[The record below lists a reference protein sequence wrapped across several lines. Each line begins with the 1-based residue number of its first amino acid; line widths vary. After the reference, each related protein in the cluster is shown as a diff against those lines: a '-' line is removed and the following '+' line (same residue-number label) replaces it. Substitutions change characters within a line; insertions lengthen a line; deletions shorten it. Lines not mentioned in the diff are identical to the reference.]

1 MAKQIINIGTGELT
15 GDGETIRSAFD
26 KVNDNFNELYAGG
39 GGSGG
44 GATILTDLGITEGT
58 DGQVLKTD
66 GAGTYTFVNI
76 GDLIADYGGISVSPE
91 DFAEDISTVN
101 ISDLADVNAPN
112 PSVGEVLKWN
122 GTAWTA
128 QADTVGSGG
137 IALTDISV
145 TSLAAA
151 GNGTLTYDNANGVF
165 TYTPPDLTGYLTS
178 YTETDPVVGAVT
190 GIVKADGA
198 GNISAAVAGTD
209 YSTFDGDYNSLTN
222 KPTIPTAYTDSDVD
236 AHLNQS
242 NPTSGY
248 VLSWNGSDY
257 AWVAQSSGGIALGD
271 LSVGAEDPASGDGG
285 ISYDNTT
292 GVFTYAPPDLSQYQ
306 PVGNLNADIDAHLNT
321 STATANQILSW
332 NGTDYLW
339 VADQTSAGGTDTVIA
354 PFAFANVETTANGSA
369 TGISWSNWNSGN
381 ASLDFT
387 FDNAQANTQYTVVT
401 DSETFDDYFVG
412 ISNKT
417 TTGFTASFYDDSQ
430 SRTPSN
436 FSPFTIIVYAE
447 TPTATI
453 TGSNVSNASIGALSD
468 VSISSATTGQVLKY
482 NGSSWVN
489 DTDAGSSVTN
499 MASLTDVDSV
509 DTVASGDFLLFDG
522 SSSEYKFVAF
532 EAEVNG
538 LIDNRTG
545 SSGHISTQSQYA
557 GIITTYP
564 ADPTFTDNHVLGNNG
579 TPSVQGAS
587 TAWYYGDVVSDPTD
601 PTNTV
606 VLDID
611 SGILTGDVIGNITS
625 TGTSTFSG
633 TVDFSASSNVD
644 FTGATVSGLPND
656 TWATLGD
663 KDGPAGPSK
672 IALGTNAGNINQGAN
687 SIAIGAQA
695 GVTNQAATSIV
706 INATGIVL
714 DNPIPESFVVK
725 PVRGLVTAQA
735 LYYDVATGEVTY
747 GAAPSGGG
755 GTFALAG
762 NTGTHTFN
770 TATETLTF
778 LGTTGQ
784 INAGIAANN
793 VTLELDPNI
802 NSIVSISFEGATAD
816 NFETKLQAV
825 DPTADRTINLPDADG
840 TVALLSDISGGGLP
854 TRSTATGTTSSLAD
868 AAEADLDI
876 TGFKAYALLA
886 ITTDRAARVRLYV
899 SAATRTADASR
910 AEGVDP
916 TSDAGLI
923 AEVITTGADTVI
935 ISPGAYGFNLESTPT
950 TTIPCRVTNKS
961 GGASTVQVDL
971 NILQLEA

>member
-1 MAKQIINIGTGELT
+1 MAKQILNIGAAPNDGN
-15 GDGETIRSAFD
+15 GDPLRDAMD
-26 KVNDNFNELYAGG
+26 KVNDNFNELYTALGGNTVSTIVSNGLIDYTGANKLTFLFTDISDLPAASSYHGMFAHAHNQGAAYFAHAGSWIELANKSELSNITI
-39 GGSGG
+39 GSLIDVDTTSS
-44 GATILTDLGITEGT
+44 APT
-58 DGQVLKTD
+58 DGQVLKWDNAGSKWVPADDSND
-66 GAGTYTFVNI
+66 G
-76 GDLIADYGGISVSPE
+76 SV
-91 DFAEDISTVN
+91 
-101 ISDLADVNAPN
+101 
-112 PSVGEVLKWN
+112 
-122 GTAWTA
+122 
-128 QADTVGSGG
+128 
-137 IALTDISV
+137 ALTDLSV
-145 TSLAAA
+145 TVASAGTANLA
-151 GNGTLTYDNANGVF
+151 YNANTGAF
-165 TYTPPDLTGYLTS
+165 TYTPPDLSGYQLTS
-178 YTETDPVVGAVT
+178 NA
-190 GIVKADGA
+190 
-198 GNISAAVAGTD
+198 
-209 YSTFDGDYNSLTN
+209 FDGDYNSLTN
-222 KPTIPTAYTDSDVD
+222 KPTIPSALTDLGISDGTTGQVLKTDGAGNFTFGTITTGSSYGDSDVD
-236 AHLNQS
+236 
-242 NPTSGY
+242 T
-248 VLSWNGSDY
+248 
-257 AWVAQSSGGIALGD
+257 
-271 LSVGAEDPASGDGG
+271 
-285 ISYDNTT
+285 
-292 GVFTYAPPDLSQYQ
+292 
-306 PVGNLNADIDAHLNT
+306 HLNT
-321 STATANQILSW
+321 SSATANQILSW
-332 NGTDYLW
+332 NGSDYAW

-354 PFAFANVETTANGSA
+354 PFAFANVETTSNGSA

-453 TGSNVSNASIGALSD
+453 TGSNISNASIGALND

-564 ADPTFTDNHVLGNNG
+564 ADPTNTDNHVLGNNG
-579 TPSVQGAS
+579 TPSVHNAS
-587 TAWYYGDVVSDPTD
+587 TAWYYGDVVSDPTN
-601 PTNTV
+601 PTTTV

-747 GAAPSGGG
+747 GDAFDGAFGSLSGTPTTIAGYG
-755 GTFALAG
+755 ITDAFDGAFGSLSGTPTTLAG
-762 NTGTHTFN
+762 YGITDAFDGAFGSLSGTPTTLAGYGITDAANTGSDTTF
-770 TATETLTF
+770 TANVLFDTGVQEKFATLT
-778 LGTTGQ
+778 GSTGITVMDCDNGQ
-784 INAGIAANN
+784 VFYLTGAAG
-793 VTLELDPNI
+793 
-802 NSIVSISFEGATAD
+802 
-816 NFETKLQAV
+816 
-825 DPTADRTINLPDADG
+825 
-840 TVALLSDISGGGLP
+840 
-854 TRSTATGTTSSLAD
+854 
-868 AAEADLDI
+868 DI
-876 TGFKAYALLA
+876 TANFTNLGL
-886 ITTDRAARVRLYV
+886 
-899 SAATRTADASR
+899 TA
-910 AEGVDP
+910 EYGTNV
-916 TSDAGLI
+916 
-923 AEVITTGADTVI
+923 TVI
-935 ISPGAYGFNLESTPT
+935 INQGATPYEVT
-950 TTIPCRVTNKS
+950 AVQIGGVAQTINWQ
-961 GGASTVQVDL
+961 GGSAPIGNANGIDSFSFTILNDGGTYVVLGQMVDFT
-971 NILQLEA
+971 

>member
-44 GATILTDLGITEGT
+44 GATVLTDLGITEGT

-66 GAGTYTFVNI
+66 GAGTYTFVNV

-354 PFAFANVETTANGSA
+354 PFAFARVATTSNGSGN
-369 TGISWSNWNSGN
+369 GISWGNYNSDDG
-381 ASLDFT
+381 SLDFT
-387 FDNAQANTQYTVVT
+387 FDNAQADTNYVVVT
-401 DSETFDDYFVG
+401 DAETFDDYHVG
-412 ISNKT
+412 ISSKT
-417 TTGFTASFYDDSQ
+417 VNGFTAEFYDS
-430 SRTPSN
+430 SGTRLPSS
-436 FSPFTIIVYAE
+436 FSPFGIIVYGS
-447 TPTATI
+447 TPTITI
-453 TGSNVSNASIGALSD
+453 TGSNISNASIGALND

-489 DTDAGSSVTN
+489 DTDAGGSVTD
-499 MASLTDVDSV
+499 MASLTDVDSS
-509 DTVASGDFLLFDG
+509 DTVDGGDFLLFDDI
-522 SSSEYKFVAF
+522 SSEYKFVAF
-532 EAEVNG
+532 ESEVNG
-538 LIDNRTG
+538 LIDSRTG
-545 SSGHISTQSQYA
+545 GSGHISTQSQYTTKV
-557 GIITTYP
+557 ITD
-564 ADPTFTDNHVLGNNG
+564 ASDPTNTAHHVLSNTG
-579 TPSVQGAS
+579 TSVQGAS
-587 TAWYYGDVVSDPTD
+587 TAWYYGDVVSDPAN
-601 PTNTV
+601 PTTSV

-611 SGILTGDVIGNITS
+611 SATLTGNVMGELNGDVKTADGGTLILDVDAGAGTAMYTGDVTGNVTGNVTGFVENEFDLTGS
-625 TGTSTFSG
+625 T
-633 TVDFSASSNVD
+633 SSNYVFNAD
-644 FTGATVSGLPND
+644 SKYFTSNTNNPTLYLKRGERYKFKNIDGAHPFRIQSVNSAGGTLYND
-656 TWATLGD
+656 
-663 KDGPAGPSK
+663 
-672 IALGTNAGNINQGAN
+672 
-687 SIAIGAQA
+687 
-695 GVTNQAATSIV
+695 GVTNNGGTGTVTFIPPMDAPDELYYYCANHSAMNGVIKIVGEGGTAPVTSVNTQTGVVVLDTDDVAEGTNNLYIQTRTTGAAT
-706 INATGIVL
+706 ATSLGDESAADIT
-714 DNPIPESFVVK
+714 IPCAKTFTLLKIQTSH
-725 PVRGLVTAQA
+725 
-735 LYYDVATGEVTY
+735 
-747 GAAPSGGG
+747 AAW
-755 GTFALAG
+755 
-762 NTGTHTFN
+762 
-770 TATETLTF
+770 
-778 LGTTGQ
+778 
-784 INAGIAANN
+784 
-793 VTLELDPNI
+793 VTLYID
-802 NSIVSISFEGATAD
+802 T
-816 NFETKLQAV
+816 
-825 DPTADRTINLPDADG
+825 
-840 TVALLSDISGGGLP
+840 
-854 TRSTATGTTSSLAD
+854 
-868 AAEADLDI
+868 
-876 TGFKAYALLA
+876 
-886 ITTDRAARVRLYV
+886 
-899 SAATRTADASR
+899 ASR
-910 AEGVDP
+910 
-916 TSDAGLI
+916 TNDAGRDINTDPEAGSGVL
-923 AEVITTGADTVI
+923 AEVITSDGSTINIT
-935 ISPGAYGFNLESTPT
+935 PGTIGWNNDGTPAAQ
-950 TTIPCRVTNKS
+950 VYAKVVNKS
-961 GGASTVQVDL
+961 GSQQDITVTLHYVA
-971 NILQLEA
+971 LEV

>member
-44 GATILTDLGITEGT
+44 GATVLTDLGITEGT

-66 GAGTYTFVNI
+66 GAGTYTFVNV

-436 FSPFTIIVYAE
+436 FSPFTIIVYGE

-453 TGSNVSNASIGALSD
+453 TGSNISNASINDLGD

-482 NGSSWVN
+482 NGSSWIN
-489 DTDAGSSVTN
+489 DTDAG
-499 MASLTDVDSV
+499 
-509 DTVASGDFLLFDG
+509 
-522 SSSEYKFVAF
+522 
-532 EAEVNG
+532 
-538 LIDNRTG
+538 
-545 SSGHISTQSQYA
+545 
-557 GIITTYP
+557 
-564 ADPTFTDNHVLGNNG
+564 
-579 TPSVQGAS
+579 
-587 TAWYYGDVVSDPTD
+587 
-601 PTNTV
+601 
-606 VLDID
+606 
-611 SGILTGDVIGNITS
+611 
-625 TGTSTFSG
+625 
-633 TVDFSASSNVD
+633 
-644 FTGATVSGLPND
+644 
-656 TWATLGD
+656 
-663 KDGPAGPSK
+663 
-672 IALGTNAGNINQGAN
+672 
-687 SIAIGAQA
+687 
-695 GVTNQAATSIV
+695 
-706 INATGIVL
+706 
-714 DNPIPESFVVK
+714 
-725 PVRGLVTAQA
+725 
-735 LYYDVATGEVTY
+735 
-747 GAAPSGGG
+747 GG
-755 GTFALAG
+755 GTFGIAG
-762 NTGTHTFN
+762 NTGTHTFD
-770 TATETLTF
+770 TSTETLTF

-784 INAGIAANN
+784 INAEVATNFIS
-793 VTLELDPNI
+793 LSLDADI
-802 NSIVSISFEGATAD
+802 TGLNSIQFEGATDDA
-816 NFETKLQAV
+816 FETTINV
-825 DPTADRTINLPDADG
+825 TDPTADRTITFPDASG
-840 TVALLSDISGGGLP
+840 TVALTSDIGSSTDTLSDITARGAVTNDAVTINNTLTVTSLDSTGLGFATLQSASDISLNAVGDINANSSKITNVLDPVDPQDAATKNYVDTAISNSEPSFTVTAPDSGRYSYTGSGFIAATDNPALYLYRGFTYHFIINSP
-854 TRSTATGTTSSLAD
+854 GHPFWINSVNGTGT
-868 AAEADLDI
+868 
-876 TGFKAYALLA
+876 GNAYN
-886 ITTDRAARVRLYV
+886 D
-899 SAATRTADASR
+899 
-910 AEGVDP
+910 G
-916 TSDAGLI
+916 
-923 AEVITTGADTVI
+923 
-935 ISPGAYGFNLESTPT
+935 
-950 TTIPCRVTNKS
+950 VTNNGTAS
-961 GGASTVQVDL
+961 GTIAFMVPMDAPSTLYYNCEYHGAMNGTI
-971 NILQLEA
+971 NIV